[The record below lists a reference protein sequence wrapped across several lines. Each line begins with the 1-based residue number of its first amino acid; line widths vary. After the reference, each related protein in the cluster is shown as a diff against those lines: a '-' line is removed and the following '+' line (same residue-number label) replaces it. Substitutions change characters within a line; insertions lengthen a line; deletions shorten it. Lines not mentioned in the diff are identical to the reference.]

1 MTPIIT
7 VAYLSVLACALFVLI
22 RWPRL
27 RLQGEEPVG
36 LFTLIALL
44 FTAGLD
50 MGLVMLPLAEFPI
63 YEEDPAFGF
72 TNALAVEFGMWGPLV
87 WLMYFVA
94 TFYFIALEPR
104 LQLFQIPAVKWV
116 YNLTVIA
123 TCSFTCYLF
132 MSNLPTYA
140 PDLPQG
146 AVWALVV
153 VVIATAV
160 LSSGNMAV
168 MKWLAI
174 ISSYG
179 FGMLAFTALAMIAF
193 VYSRV
198 GLGDFFDSVGLL
210 GGYFAHLPRFATPIS
225 DYHEFYLFWW
235 FAWSIMIG
243 QFTSRFVGGLKTWQV
258 LASLLVF
265 PSIPLGIWFSVLY
278 FYHLNGIE
286 TTLLINISMVA
297 VGIIFVINSFD
308 SLIRLYTDNLNLSA
322 QRLGTI
328 PYVLGNAVVLF
339 GLTLAFQSQWLQIQW
354 IGTAVIGIYVACLAY
369 IILFKRSEVMSIT
382 ASPEENVLDFNKI
395 KTAH

>member
-1 MTPIIT
+1 MTSIIT

-27 RLQGEEPVG
+27 PMRGESPVG

-50 MGLVMLPLAEFPI
+50 MGLVMLPLSEFPV
-63 YEEDPAFGF
+63 YEEDAAFGF

-94 TFYFIALEPR
+94 TFYFVAIEPK
-104 LQLFQIPAVKWV
+104 LKLFEIPLIKWV

-132 MSNLPTYA
+132 MTSLPSYA
-140 PDLPQG
+140 PAMSPV
-146 AVWALVV
+146 AVWVLVV
-153 VVIATAV
+153 TVIAAAV

-179 FGMLAFTALAMIAF
+179 FGTLAFTALAMIAF
-193 VYSRV
+193 FYSRV
-198 GLGDFFDSVGLL
+198 GMSDFLGNIGLL
-210 GGYFAHLPRFATPIS
+210 MDYFAHLPRFATPIS

-243 QFTSRFVGGLKTWQV
+243 QFVSRFVGGLVTWQ
-258 LASLLVF
+258 LALAMVF
-265 PSIPLGIWFSVLY
+265 LPAIPLGLWFSVL
-278 FYHLNGIE
+278 FVYHQGAITIPGWLNWFMIG
-286 TTLLINISMVA
+286 
-297 VGIIFVINSFD
+297 VGVVFVINSLD
-308 SLIRLYTDNLNLSA
+308 SLIRLYSANLGWSREKLGDRRYYPLHFGVQLGLVA
-322 QRLGTI
+322 AYMFTPFEIHWVGLIVAGLYGVIYLLLIARMGRLKGMGKA
-328 PYVLGNAVVLF
+328 PAPQ
-339 GLTLAFQSQWLQIQW
+339 A
-354 IGTAVIGIYVACLAY
+354 
-369 IILFKRSEVMSIT
+369 
-382 ASPEENVLDFNKI
+382 
-395 KTAH
+395 

>member
-27 RLQGEEPVG
+27 RLQGQEPVG

-50 MGLVMLPLAEFPI
+50 MGLVMLPLSEFSI
-63 YEEDPAFGF
+63 YQNDPAFSF

-94 TFYFIALEPR
+94 TFYFLVLEPR
-104 LQLFQIPAVKWV
+104 LKLFEIPVIRIV

-140 PDLPQG
+140 PDLPRG
-146 AVWALVV
+146 AIWALVMT
-153 VVIATAV
+153 VIAAAV
-160 LSSGNMAV
+160 ISSGDMRV

-174 ISSYG
+174 LSSYG

-198 GLGDFFDSVGLL
+198 GLDDFFNNFGLL
-210 GGYFAHLPRFATPIS
+210 ADYFVHLPRFATPIS
-225 DYHEFYLFWW
+225 EYH
-235 FAWSIMIG
+235 
-243 QFTSRFVGGLKTWQV
+243 QNR
-258 LASLLVF
+258 
-265 PSIPLGIWFSVLY
+265 
-278 FYHLNGIE
+278 
-286 TTLLINISMVA
+286 
-297 VGIIFVINSFD
+297 
-308 SLIRLYTDNLNLSA
+308 
-322 QRLGTI
+322 
-328 PYVLGNAVVLF
+328 
-339 GLTLAFQSQWLQIQW
+339 
-354 IGTAVIGIYVACLAY
+354 
-369 IILFKRSEVMSIT
+369 
-382 ASPEENVLDFNKI
+382 
-395 KTAH
+395 

>member
-94 TFYFIALEPR
+94 TFYFIAIEPR
-104 LQLFQIPAVKWV
+104 LQLFQIPVVKWI

-160 LSSGNMAV
+160 VSSGNMAV

-174 ISSYG
+174 LSSYG

-198 GLGDFFDSVGLL
+198 GMGDFFDSVGLL
-210 GGYFAHLPRFATPIS
+210 GGYFAHLPRFATPIA

-243 QFTSRFVGGLKTWQV
+243 QFVARFVGGLQVWQ
-258 LASLLVF
+258 LALAMVAL
-265 PSIPLGIWFSVLY
+265 PAIPLGLWFSVL
-278 FYHLNGIE
+278 FVYHQGGIVIPGWLNWFMI
-286 TTLLINISMVA
+286 A
-297 VGIIFVINSFD
+297 VGVVFVVNSLD
-308 SLIRLYTDNLNLSA
+308 SLIRLYSTNLNWS
-322 QRLGTI
+322 RETLGDRRYYPLHFLLQLGLVGAYVFTPFEI
-328 PYVLGNAVVLF
+328 QWVGLIVAGLYGAIYVL
-339 GLTLAFQSQWLQIQW
+339 LARH
-354 IGTAVIGIYVACLAY
+354 IGKLGGIGRPAAGQGG
-369 IILFKRSEVMSIT
+369 
-382 ASPEENVLDFNKI
+382 
-395 KTAH
+395 

>member
-63 YEEDPAFGF
+63 YEEDAAFGF

-104 LQLFQIPAVKWV
+104 LKLFEIGVVKWV

-132 MSNLPTYA
+132 MTNLPTYA
-140 PDLPQG
+140 PGLSQG

-160 LSSGNMAV
+160 ISSGNMAI

-174 ISSYG
+174 LSSYG

-193 VYSRV
+193 VYARV
-198 GLGDFFDSVGLL
+198 DMGDFFRNVGLL
-210 GGYFAHLPRFATPIS
+210 ADYFVHLPRFAVPIS

-243 QFTSRFVGGLKTWQV
+243 QFVARFVGGLMVWH
-258 LASLLVF
+258 LALAMVAL
-265 PSIPLGIWFSVLY
+265 PAIPLGLWFSVL
-278 FYHLNGIE
+278 FVYHQGGVVIPGWLNWFMI
-286 TTLLINISMVA
+286 A
-297 VGIIFVINSFD
+297 VGVVFVINSLD
-308 SLIRLYTDNLNLSA
+308 SLIRLYSANLGWSRDNLGDRRYYPLH
-322 QRLGTI
+322 
-328 PYVLGNAVVLF
+328 F
-339 GLTLAFQSQWLQIQW
+339 GLQLALVGAYVFTPFQIQW
-354 IGTAVIGIYVACLAY
+354 VGLIVAGLYGVIYVMLAGR
-369 IILFKRSEVMSIT
+369 IARLDGIGRSP
-382 ASPEENVLDFNKI
+382 A
-395 KTAH
+395 A